1 MISRREEDYLETI
14 LNLKKEKETVKT
26 KNIANKLG
34 IKSPSVVE
42 MLEKLNNKN
51 LVDYRK
57 YKGVKLTKKGK
68 SKANSI
74 KYRHETIKDFLKILN
89 VPDEIANE
97 DACVMEHEL
106 HQETVEQI
114 RKLIEFVNEHPRF
127 PKWLKHF
134 EDYCD
139 TGEHKCEKKE

>member
-14 LNLKKEKETVKT
+14 LNLNENEEWIKT
-26 KNIANKLG
+26 KDIANKLG

-42 MLEKLNNKN
+42 MLERLDNKD
-51 LVDYRK
+51 LVNHQK

-68 SKANSI
+68 SKAKGI

-89 VPDEIANE
+89 VSDEIANE

-106 HQETVEQI
+106 HQETVNQI
-114 RKLIEFVNEHPRF
+114 RNLIEFVNDNPKF

-134 EDYCD
+134 EHYCQ
-139 TGEHKCEKKE
+139 TGEHKCNEK